1 VLVPLLTT
9 ADYATADYVT
19 AAAAVAAAAAAAA
32 NCYVYCK
39 CRCGTG
45 LSMFMIQSTW
55 PQAQLLGVDLS
66 TYKLAIASAKLSTKP
81 AAVAERVKLVH
92 KPAEATGEADGSYDL
107 ATVCLVSFP

>member
-1 VLVPLLTT
+1 
-9 ADYATADYVT
+9 
-19 AAAAVAAAAAAAA
+19 
-32 NCYVYCK
+32 
-39 CRCGTG
+39 
-45 LSMFMIQSTW
+45 MFMIQSTW

-107 ATVCLVSFP
+107 ATVCLVSFL